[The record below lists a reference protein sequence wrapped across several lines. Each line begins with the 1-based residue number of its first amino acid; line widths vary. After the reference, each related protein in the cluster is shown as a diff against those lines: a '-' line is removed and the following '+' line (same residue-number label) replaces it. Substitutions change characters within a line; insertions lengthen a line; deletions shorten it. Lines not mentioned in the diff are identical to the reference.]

1 MRLRL
6 TTKFTLVSALL
17 VLAVALA
24 ISLAYIAQ
32 ITRIAVQNTEHD
44 DTVAANQILLQAQRA
59 VTEAAEAGRAPA
71 SASPDD
77 VREFLQSALDASQ
90 GLSSGMDA
98 ILANYPAVY
107 EVSISDSSGNA
118 MVSSDP
124 GLVNH
129 ALPLRSLFSDLT
141 HNSALAQLRVVFGA
155 TQLYEVRV
163 PFAIRTGD
171 HTTPYGQVR
180 VTVETG
186 LLRNEVTP
194 GLRAAAV
201 LALLAVLLSTVLAS
215 IISRMFLSPL
225 DAINRQLDQYSSGQ
239 FDAASAAATEATEA
253 DAGELGQVSSKI
265 TRLGEQLRGVREI
278 FSTLRENLN
287 QVMGGLDDGLIL
299 FTQEGRAV
307 LVSPAVEKFLGAPA
321 NQFLGRPAT
330 EIFPP
335 GHPLRTVLH
344 FKGEHIQP
352 VENADL
358 DLVEPCA
365 ADGPRRFSITV
376 QAVPENGAQPGE
388 DWGALVTLRDLESRE
403 RIGSELELSERM
415 SSLARITQGVAHEVK
430 NPLNSMR
437 LWLETLKETLPEGRG
452 ESAQA
457 VRVLDKEI
465 DRLDHVVKRFLDFT
479 RPVEMHV
486 EDISL
491 AEVLSSVMEL
501 ARPQIE
507 RAGVAVDTKISG
519 DLPASR
525 GDKELLRQ
533 AFLNLVLNAI
543 DAMNGPGRLT
553 VSLARQEDDARI
565 EIEDTGPGIL
575 PEHRSRIFQLFFT
588 TRKGGSGLGLATTF
602 RIVQLHNGSI
612 DFDSA
617 LGRGTVFRIELPLPR
632 PPAVAVNRTH
642 ETTSE
647 PAAAT

>member
-6 TTKFTLVSALL
+6 TTKFTLVTALL
-17 VLAVALA
+17 VLAVAAA

-32 ITRIAVQNTEHD
+32 VTRIAIQNTEHD
-44 DTVAANQILLQAQRA
+44 DMVAANQILLQAQRA
-59 VTEAAEAGRAPA
+59 VTDAAAAGHAPA
-71 SASPDD
+71 SDSQED
-77 VREFLQSALDASQ
+77 VREFLQAALEQSQ
-90 GLSSGMDA
+90 GLSSGIDA
-98 ILANYPAVY
+98 VLANYPAVY
-107 EVSISDSSGNA
+107 EVSITDNSANA

-124 GLVNH
+124 ALLNH
-129 ALPLRSLFSDLT
+129 PLALRSPFSELT
-141 HNSALAQLRVVFGA
+141 SSSALSQLRVVFGA
-155 TQLYEVRV
+155 TRLYEVRA

-171 HTTPYGQVR
+171 HTTPYGEVR

-186 LLRNEVTP
+186 LLRSEVTP
-194 GLRAAAV
+194 GLRSAAI
-201 LALLAVLLSTVLAS
+201 LALLAVLLSTFLAS
-215 IISRMFLSPL
+215 LVSRMFLSPL
-225 DAINRQLDQYSSGQ
+225 EAINRQLDRYSAGQ
-239 FDAASAAATEATEA
+239 FESAEVAATEVTAA
-253 DAGELGQVSSKI
+253 DSGELSQVSSKI

-321 NQFLGRPAT
+321 NQFLGRPAA

-335 GHPLRTVLH
+335 SHPLRTVLH
-344 FKGEHIQP
+344 FKDDRLLP

-358 DLVEPCA
+358 DLIEPYA
-365 ADGPRRFSITV
+365 PGGPRRFSISV
-376 QAVPENGAQPGE
+376 QSVSENGAGSS
-388 DWGALVTLRDLESRE
+388 DWGSLVTLRDLESRE

-415 SSLARITQGVAHEVK
+415 SALARITQGVAHEVK

-437 LWLETLKETLPEGRG
+437 LWLETLKETLPAGRD
-452 ESAQA
+452 ESQQA

-491 AEVLSSVMEL
+491 ADVLTEVVEV
-501 ARPQIE
+501 ARPQIDK
-507 RAGVAVDTKISG
+507 AGVIVEMKIAR

-525 GDKELLRQ
+525 GDRELLRQ
-533 AFLNLVLNAI
+533 AFLNLILNAVE
-543 DAMNGPGRLT
+543 AMNGPGRLT
-553 VSLARQEDDARI
+553 VSLARHQDDARI
-565 EIEDTGPGIL
+565 EIADTGPGIP

-588 TRKGGSGLGLATTF
+588 TRKSGSGLGLATTF

-612 DFDSA
+612 DFESEP
-617 LGRGTVFRIELPLPR
+617 GKGTTFRVEFPIPR
-632 PPAVAVNRTH
+632 PQIAAIGRAS
-642 ETTSE
+642 EAASE